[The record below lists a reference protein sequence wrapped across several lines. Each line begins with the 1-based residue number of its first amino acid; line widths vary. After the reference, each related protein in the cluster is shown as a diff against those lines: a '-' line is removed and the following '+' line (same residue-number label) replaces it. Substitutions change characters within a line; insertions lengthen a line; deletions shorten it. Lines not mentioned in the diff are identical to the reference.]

1 MHIPKVSIIVPIY
14 NVERYLDRCL
24 NSLQNQT
31 LQDIEIILVDD
42 GSPDNCPKLCDKYA
56 KKDNRIKVIH
66 KMNNGLGYA
75 RNSGIE
81 IAIGEYIAFVDSDDY
96 VEKNM
101 YEILYNS
108 SKKSGADITLCGYK
122 RINNK
127 KISYYNDVK
136 DIQIKHN
143 NECIS
148 VLKGM
153 IGLSDKTQ
161 HYDFA
166 VWHGLYSNKL
176 IQKNNVRFCSE
187 RDYISEDIIFHLS
200 IVPLC
205 KNICI
210 IPDCL
215 YCYCLNE
222 NTLTTKYKPGR
233 LSANLKLCKYI
244 FDYINNGKNN
254 CLKENI
260 QDNIDYLL
268 IDKTISNLSYE
279 VKYNRKCLSALKE
292 IVNNELVREAI
303 DRYPIRLLSKK
314 QFYLTRLVKMKC
326 IHMLYLI
333 FYLKF
338 KMQ

>member
-127 KISYYNDVK
+127 KISYCNDVK

-292 IVNNELVREAI
+292 IVNNELVRETI